1 MGQYAAALGVTR
13 WISGISESS
22 AIKYGTLTDNEKE
35 IYRAVFYNR
44 TATITMINEAKEIK
58 ESTSVVKAYGVPQVP
73 MLLFI
78 SNGSGGTG
86 FDEKTWRTIP
96 KEYISKSDSAI
107 YIELDCPHYVHD
119 YMYEEISSEIKN
131 FFN

>member
-1 MGQYAAALGVTR
+1 MKRNIQGC
-13 WISGISESS
+13 
-22 AIKYGTLTDNEKE
+22 
-35 IYRAVFYNR
+35 FYNR
-44 TATITMINEAKEIK
+44 TATVTMINEAKEIK
-58 ESTSVVKAYGVPQVP
+58 ESAGVVKAYGVPQVP

-86 FDEKTWRTIP
+86 FDEKTWRSIAE
-96 KEYISKSDSAI
+96 EYISKSDNAV

-131 FFN
+131 FLD